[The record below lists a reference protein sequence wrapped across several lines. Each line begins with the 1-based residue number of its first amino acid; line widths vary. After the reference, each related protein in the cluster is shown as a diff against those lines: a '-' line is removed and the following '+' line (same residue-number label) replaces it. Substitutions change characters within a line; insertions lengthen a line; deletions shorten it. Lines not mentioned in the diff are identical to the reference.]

1 MKRDFNPRK
10 AKPLTQDTLF
20 RILDRTQGGDL
31 ARQVYK
37 QLTGLNPPSEKKEG
51 EEHERTDQGHE
62 DAQNL

>member
-20 RILDRTQGGDL
+20 RILDRTHGGDL

-37 QLTGLNPPSEKKEG
+37 QLTGLTPPSEKKEG
-51 EEHERTDQGHE
+51 KEHDEK
-62 DAQNL
+62 

>member
-10 AKPLTQDTLF
+10 AKPLTPDTLL

-37 QLTGLNPPSEKKEG
+37 QLTGLNPSSEKKEG
-51 EEHERTDQGHE
+51 EEHDER
-62 DAQNL
+62 